1 MIKHA
6 IPAVNS
12 PLWSLD
18 VGDCPINRYIYLCFI
33 AIQTKLY
40 YASSILSVELNVN
53 NTIVLHQE
61 IIKLMCAT
69 VLFPDLLIVYVV

>member
-18 VGDCPINRYIYLCFI
+18 VDDVRYCPINRHLYLCFLV
-33 AIQTKLY
+33 IQAKLY
-40 YASSILSVELNVN
+40 YASSMLSVQINVN
-53 NTIVLHQE
+53 DTIVLRQE
-61 IIKLMCAT
+61 NIKRMCAT
-69 VLFPDLLIVYVV
+69 VLFPNVF

>member
-6 IPAVNS
+6 IPAVNH

-18 VGDCPINRYIYLCFI
+18 VGGCPINRYIYLCF
-33 AIQTKLY
+33 KLY
-40 YASSILSVELNVN
+40 YASNILSVQLNVN

-69 VLFPDLLIVYVV
+69 VLFPDFCKCMWYNL